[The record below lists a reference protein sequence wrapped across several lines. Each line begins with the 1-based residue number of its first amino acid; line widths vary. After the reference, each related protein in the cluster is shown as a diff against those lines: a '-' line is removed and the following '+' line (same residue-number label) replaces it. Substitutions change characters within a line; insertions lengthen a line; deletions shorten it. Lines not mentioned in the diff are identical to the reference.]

1 MGTSDLEQRVKD
13 GFPHQ
18 RMVVLPRPVMER
30 AVRGQLPLALV
41 PSDVGYFP
49 DAKSHYVERPK
60 GAPQYIVIL
69 CVRGTGWARIGR
81 LSYEI
86 HPGNL
91 AVILPGQS
99 HSYGCDADHPWT
111 IYWCHAAGCATQYFT
126 DMLAQHD
133 ALPLLR
139 ISGYLRLIPLFEQM
153 IDELAMGY
161 SLRHL
166 TVAAMTLAHL
176 LALIAA
182 SGQSVA
188 TAESSHARIQH
199 AIDYMKEC
207 RQSTISVPDIAR
219 ASNLSTSHFS
229 ALFKK
234 STGYS
239 PLDYFLRLKMQR
251 AAEMLDTTTRPLKE
265 ISADA
270 GFSDPLY
277 FSRAFHRIYKV
288 PPSQYRRTT
297 KG

>member
-1 MGTSDLEQRVKD
+1 MQSIQPSGGIRD
-13 GFPHQ
+13 GFPRQ
-18 RMVVLPRPVMER
+18 RMVVLPQPVVAR
-30 AVRGQLPLALV
+30 AVSGCLPLKLV

-49 DAKSHYVERPK
+49 DAARHFVDRPN
-60 GAPQYIVIL
+60 GAAQCIVIL
-69 CVRGTGWARIGR
+69 SVRGKGWVRIGK
-81 LSYEI
+81 LSYQIE
-86 HPGNL
+86 PGNVV
-91 AVILPGQS
+91 VILPGQS
-99 HSYGCDADHPWT
+99 HSYGCEADHPWT
-111 IYWCHAAGCATQYFT
+111 IYWCHAAGSASRYFT
-126 DMLAQHD
+126 DILAQHD

-139 ISGYLRLIPLFEQM
+139 MAGYLKLIPLFEQM

-182 SGQSVA
+182 GGQSIA
-188 TAESSHARIQH
+188 TAESSQDRI
-199 AIDYMKEC
+199 
-207 RQSTISVPDIAR
+207 RQSVEYMNQRWRSSISVPEIAR
-219 ASNLSTSHFS
+219 VCNLSPSYFS

-251 AAEMLDTTTRPLKE
+251 AAEMLDTTSRPLKE

-270 GFSDPLY
+270 GFGDPLY

-288 PPSQYRRTT
+288 SPSQYRRTI

>member
-1 MGTSDLEQRVKD
+1 MESSGPAARIKD

-18 RMVVLPRPVMER
+18 RMAVLPESVVER
-30 AVRGQLPLALV
+30 AVQGQLPLALV

-49 DAKSHYVERPK
+49 EAKNHYVDRPH
-60 GAPQYIVIL
+60 GTLQYIFIL
-69 CVRGTGWARIGR
+69 CVRGHGWVRIAKTR
-81 LSYEI
+81 HKV

-91 AVILPGQS
+91 VIILPGQA
-99 HSYGCDADHPWT
+99 HSYGCDADQPWT
-111 IYWCHAAGCATQYFT
+111 IYWCHAAGPATRYFT
-126 DMLAQHD
+126 DILD
-133 ALPLLR
+133 RREALPF
-139 ISGYLRLIPLFEQM
+139 SHVAGYLKLVPLFEQM

-161 SLRHL
+161 SLKHL

-176 LALIAA
+176 LALIAT

-188 TAESSHARIQH
+188 STESSHTRIRQTV
-199 AIDYMKEC
+199 DYMKKC
-207 RQSTISVPDIAR
+207 WQDIICVPDVAR
-219 ASNLSTSHFS
+219 ASNLSTSYFS

-239 PLDYFLRLKMQR
+239 PLDYFLRIKMQR
-251 AAEMLDTTTRPLKE
+251 VAEMLATTTRPLKE

-288 PPSQYRRTT
+288 SPSAYRRTA